1 MQAAK
6 VAAGAN
12 SLESFAQFF
21 SIIFQSICF
30 LLEVFGGQVAEH
42 LIICCF

>member
-12 SLESFAQFF
+12 SLESFAQSF
-21 SIIFQSICF
+21 IIFQSICYLF
-30 LLEVFGGQVAEH
+30 EAFGGQVAEH
-42 LIICCF
+42 SII